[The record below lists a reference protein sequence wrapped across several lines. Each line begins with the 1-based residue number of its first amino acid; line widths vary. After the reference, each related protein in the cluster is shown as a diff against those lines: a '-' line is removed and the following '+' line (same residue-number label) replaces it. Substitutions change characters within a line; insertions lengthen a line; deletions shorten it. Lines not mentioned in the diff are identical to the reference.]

1 MIERA
6 ESRPLLIGRAWRIE
20 YATVGWNLLEG
31 VGAVAVAVSAGSIAL
46 LGFRGDSFVE
56 SAASLVLI
64 WRLLAERR
72 ANEKEAAARVEWLA
86 RKLGHLC
93 PFGLAA
99 YMAVDTARALARP
112 GPP

>member
-46 LGFRGDSFVE
+46 LGFGVDSFVE
-56 SAASLVLI
+56 SAASLGLI
-64 WRLLAERR
+64 WRLLAQRR
-72 ANEKEAAARVEWLA
+72 ANDKEAAARGERLA
-86 RKLGHLC
+86 GKLVAVSLVGPPAHI
-93 PFGLAA
+93 PFRAG
-99 YMAVDTARALARP
+99 RALARA
-112 GPP
+112 GR